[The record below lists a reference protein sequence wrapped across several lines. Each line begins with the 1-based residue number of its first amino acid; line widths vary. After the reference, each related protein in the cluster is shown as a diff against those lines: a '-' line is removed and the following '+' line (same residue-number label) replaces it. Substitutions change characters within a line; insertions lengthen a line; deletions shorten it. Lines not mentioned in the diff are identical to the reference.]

1 MERKEEEKQMKKG
14 IQTGSIQKTILLIL
28 GDEKRQKI
36 TIPLFAIALSLLL
49 GALLIMGL
57 GKNPIT
63 AYQNLLQGSGLLP
76 KVKYA
81 GGKSMMTDFTSFLS
95 AWTPMVFA
103 SLSVAVALKA
113 GLFNIGVA
121 GQMLTA
127 GFVASV
133 VVGYAELS
141 PMIAKPMALL
151 VGMLAGAFVGGLIGF
166 LKYQFHINEVVSS
179 IMTNYIV
186 QYLVSFFI
194 NTKYLDHVSRQS
206 LTISDASRWTLM
218 NTPVGDL
225 KMDIPLGVVV
235 AVLVSVLI
243 YILFE
248 KTTFGYE
255 IRSIGSNTKAA
266 RYAGMNVGKNMILAM
281 LISGGL
287 AGMAGIMQYMGHVAS
302 IQSRV
307 LPTVGFDSVAVS
319 LLAANHAIGV
329 LFSSFLITILSKG
342 SVYMS
347 STSGIE
353 PEIASVI
360 TGIILLFSACNIF
373 IQSKVRS
380 WEQELE
386 KEQGEE

>member
-1 MERKEEEKQMKKG
+1 MEHKDEGNQIKKG
-14 IQTGSIQKTILLIL
+14 VQTGNIRKTILLVL

-49 GALLIMGL
+49 GALLIIGL

-76 KVKYA
+76 KMKYA

-127 GFVASV
+127 GFVGSV

-141 PMIAKPMALL
+141 PMIAKPMALF

-166 LKYQFHINEVVSS
+166 LKYRFHINEVVSS
-179 IMTNYIV
+179 IMTNYIA
-186 QYLVSFFI
+186 QYLISFFI

-206 LTISDASRWTLM
+206 LAISDASRWTLM

-225 KMDIPLGVVV
+225 KMDIPLGVFV

-255 IRSIGSNTKAA
+255 IRSIGSNTKAS
-266 RYAGMNVGKNMILAM
+266 RYAGMNVGKNMILSM

-302 IQSRV
+302 IQPRV

-319 LLAANHAIGV
+319 LLASNHAIGV

-380 WEQELE
+380 WEQEIE